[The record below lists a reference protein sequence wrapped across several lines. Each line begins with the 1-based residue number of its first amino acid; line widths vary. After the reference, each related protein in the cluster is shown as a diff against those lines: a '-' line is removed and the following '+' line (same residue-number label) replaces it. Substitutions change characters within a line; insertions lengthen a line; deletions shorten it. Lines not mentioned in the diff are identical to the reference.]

1 MLHFCRVFPLAGL
14 VTQCRIS
21 VFNSIYTTVS
31 KAFCIH
37 TSLCTCTLLLLN
49 STPKTPPTP
58 IITFK
63 EVSKN
68 VRNYIVFEIELKM
81 LEIVYCLWML
91 KSESIESMYFE
102 TEYCLA
108 APAASTIVAG
118 CCRDAFSY
126 TVSEQLLLCVVIYF
140 VCVNFQKFIQ
150 SVMSSE
156 PVLLY
161 TAAACRLP
169 AAGCLLPL
177 FLLPVY
183 SNTLRWVIGSWYY

>member
-1 MLHFCRVFPLAGL
+1 
-14 VTQCRIS
+14 
-21 VFNSIYTTVS
+21 
-31 KAFCIH
+31 
-37 TSLCTCTLLLLN
+37 
-49 STPKTPPTP
+49 
-58 IITFK
+58 
-63 EVSKN
+63 
-68 VRNYIVFEIELKM
+68 
-81 LEIVYCLWML
+81 ML

-183 SNTLRWVIGSWYY
+183 SNTLR